1 MHSKKELIKFMKVD
15 RLSIEVVA
23 AFPRQSYTVKLD
35 VPVGTSVRNAIER
48 SCILDN
54 FEVPAHMLSYGVF
67 GEQCGLDAVLS
78 DGDRV
83 EIYRQLEVDPKVR
96 RRQRAT
102 SQKSD

>member
-1 MHSKKELIKFMKVD
+1 MKVD

-54 FEVPAHMLSYGVF
+54 FKSPTHTLSYGIF
-67 GEQCGLDAVLS
+67 GEQCDIDALLS

-96 RRQRAT
+96 RRQRAI

>member
-1 MHSKKELIKFMKVD
+1 MHLKKEHIKFMKVD

-23 AFPRQSYTVKLD
+23 AFPRRSYTVKLD
-35 VPVGTSVRNAIER
+35 VPVGSSVRNAVER

-54 FEVPAHMLSYGVF
+54 IKLPAHRLSYGVF
-67 GEQCGLDAVLS
+67 GKKCDLDALLS

>member
-1 MHSKKELIKFMKVD
+1 MRLKKELIKFMKVD

-23 AFPRQSYTVKLD
+23 AFPRRSYTVKLD

-54 FEVPAHMLSYGVF
+54 FKLPIHMLSYGVF
-67 GEQCGLDAVLS
+67 GKRCSLDTLLS

-96 RRQRAT
+96 RRQRAI
-102 SQKSD
+102 SQKSG

>member
-1 MHSKKELIKFMKVD
+1 MRSKKELIKFMKID
-15 RLSIEVVA
+15 RVSIEVVA
-23 AFPRQSYTVKLD
+23 AFPQRSYVVELD

-54 FEVPAHMLSYGVF
+54 FNLPTHMLSYGI
-67 GEQCGLDAVLS
+67 CGQRCDLDALLA

-96 RRQRAT
+96 RRRRAI